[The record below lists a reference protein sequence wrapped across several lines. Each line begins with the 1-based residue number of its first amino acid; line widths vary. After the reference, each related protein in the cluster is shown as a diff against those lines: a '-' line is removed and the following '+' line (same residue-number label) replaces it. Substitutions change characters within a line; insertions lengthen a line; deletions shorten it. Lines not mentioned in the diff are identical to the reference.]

1 MQLSHYK
8 INEMERRIKKRI
20 WRDSIFAPLLYF
32 QCFYDKLQVCI
43 YTEKKEVI
51 KLVAQLAKIK
61 W

>member
-1 MQLSHYK
+1 
-8 INEMERRIKKRI
+8 MERPVE
-20 WRDSIFAPLLYF
+20 SIFAPLLYF